1 MNSMRKA
8 VSLVV
13 IAALL
18 VAVACRKPDSA
29 ASAVSAAPAAPGA
42 TAPPAAATP
51 SGIPPSL
58 AKLTPNELKWGIS
71 PTRNDKVTYQPDV
84 IIMEHGSDA
93 VRAMATNGMTWTI
106 DATAPG
112 ADQIAVD
119 KILFATGR
127 VMGRVLKVD
136 HTPTGLAVTLGP
148 VAITDV
154 IKDCNIKS
162 DQPIDI
168 GQAVVYTAADFPG
181 ATTTDE
187 PEATGLAE
195 PEVPSFF
202 ASYRPQAQAA
212 PDIPGFG
219 TPTELL
225 MGDFHVIPVCCGGL
239 GITLQTDAKGVKM
252 TATAAVEL
260 NHPSVHFA
268 LEIRGGT
275 IYTAFVQLQ
284 GTAGFR
290 VHFSAGTEVGIA
302 GNIKRNFFVP
312 IDASFPIIGAPLPLS
327 VVLRQTLRI
336 ETIFTAQNGTLEAT
350 GEYTF
355 GGDFKAG
362 KENGGDWRA
371 DGPTSV
377 TTKQNL
383 ANTLNGM
390 SLGVNGLVFAYGA
403 KVIVGIGAF
412 GFVTGPYV
420 GYNTVI
426 GVNKTSSMPGV
437 LPCQSGTLNTSMRF
451 GVGYQMP
458 EPVVKVINIFM
469 HALGIK
475 PINSEGG
482 IEKEEALIDKTDY
495 VPAGCK
501 PKKGA

>member
-1 MNSMRKA
+1 MDTLLAAVCLTIGSDCEKRNGRNRLATLPRSVTSSRHGSNAPSRSCSHGTRYPLSAVMNSMRKA

-18 VAVACRKPDSA
+18 VAV
-29 ASAVSAAPAAPGA
+29 
-42 TAPPAAATP
+42 
-51 SGIPPSL
+51 
-58 AKLTPNELKWGIS
+58 
-71 PTRNDKVTYQPDV
+71 
-84 IIMEHGSDA
+84 
-93 VRAMATNGMTWTI
+93 
-106 DATAPG
+106 
-112 ADQIAVD
+112 
-119 KILFATGR
+119 
-127 VMGRVLKVD
+127 
-136 HTPTGLAVTLGP
+136 
-148 VAITDV
+148 TDV

-168 GQAVVYTAADFPG
+168 GSAVVYTAADFPG

-290 VHFSAGTEVGIA
+290 VHFSAGTEVGIV

-383 ANTLNGM
+383 ANTLDG
-390 SLGVNGLVFAYGA
+390 
-403 KVIVGIGAF
+403 
-412 GFVTGPYV
+412 
-420 GYNTVI
+420 
-426 GVNKTSSMPGV
+426 
-437 LPCQSGTLNTSMRF
+437 
-451 GVGYQMP
+451 
-458 EPVVKVINIFM
+458 
-469 HALGIK
+469 
-475 PINSEGG
+475 
-482 IEKEEALIDKTDY
+482 
-495 VPAGCK
+495 
-501 PKKGA
+501 